1 MAWGDRHSR
10 LDRWLHELAFH
21 SWPLQ
26 TALADVEDLLFRAR
40 LAQLTPSR
48 PVFIAGLPRA
58 GTTLLLELIEGAGE
72 FASLHYRDMPFLLTP
87 LIWSEATRSLKRSSQ
102 PEERAH
108 GDGVLIDVNSPEAFE
123 EVVWRTHFGRRY
135 RKAHIEP
142 WPAETDEDFATFFRR
157 YMTKVVA
164 VRRSERPDAQR
175 YLSKNNGNI
184 ARLPAIRALAPDAI
198 ILVPFREPL
207 AHAASLLKQHR
218 RFLDMHHEDSFAQRY
233 MAAIGHYDFGAHLKP
248 INFGGWLDGVAEP
261 DFTTLEAW
269 LRYWIA
275 AYRHL
280 ADQADALGLQF
291 ISFEG
296 LCAAPAHT
304 LETLEATLGVARPRA
319 LSRNAGRVWPPPAP
333 PPVEGVDPQ
342 LLEQAGRVRQDLE
355 RRLPVTAPEAS
366 ESVS

>member
-26 TALADVEDLLFRAR
+26 TALADVEDILFRAR
-40 LAQLTPSR
+40 LAQVAPSR

-87 LIWSEATRSLKRSSQ
+87 LIWSEATRSLKRSSEL
-102 PEERAH
+102 EERAH

-123 EVVWRTHFGRRY
+123 EVVWRTHFSRRY
-135 RKAHIEP
+135 RKPHLEP
-142 WPAETDEDFATFFRR
+142 WPTETGDEFADFFRR
-157 YMTKVVA
+157 YMAKVVT
-164 VRRSERPDAQR
+164 VRRAERPQAHR

-184 ARLPAIRALAPDAI
+184 ARLAAIRALVPDAV

-207 AHAASLLKQHR
+207 AHANSLLTQHK
-218 RFLDMHHEDSFAQRY
+218 RFLEMHQEDSFAQRY

-248 INFGGWLDGVAEP
+248 INFGGWLDQSAEP

-275 AYRHL
+275 AYSHL
-280 ADQADALGLQF
+280 AAEAEALGLQF
-291 ISFEG
+291 LSFED
-296 LCAAPAHT
+296 LCAAPLETLQT
-304 LETLEATLGVARPRA
+304 LETTLGVAQPRV
-319 LSRNAGRVWPPPAP
+319 LSRNAGRVWPPHPPAP
-333 PPVEGVDPQ
+333 TDGVDPQ
-342 LLEQAGRVRQDLE
+342 LLAEARRVHRALQG
-355 RRLPVTAPEAS
+355 RLPAKAREPS
-366 ESVS
+366 ESPS